1 MLPEASL
8 RLPIGRN
15 LHFVLLQFPRRRLAF
30 LLMLKLFSTHVSIGS
45 TLSKERLHLI
55 GEFEGEEECSGSP
68 REARGGERPG
78 VILTKLLLME
88 TVLRGLP

>member
-55 GEFEGEEECSGSP
+55 GEFEGEEEQGVPDWSFHFSWE
-68 REARGGERPG
+68 RSLLNVSKARPTPSCCTR
-78 VILTKLLLME
+78 
-88 TVLRGLP
+88 